1 MLGCG
6 LIIPR
11 NGILAQQV
19 AKSDDADSPPK
30 G

>member
-6 LIIPR
+6 LIIPQ
-11 NGILAQQV
+11 NGILAQQA
-19 AKSDDADSPPK
+19 AKSDDTDPPPK